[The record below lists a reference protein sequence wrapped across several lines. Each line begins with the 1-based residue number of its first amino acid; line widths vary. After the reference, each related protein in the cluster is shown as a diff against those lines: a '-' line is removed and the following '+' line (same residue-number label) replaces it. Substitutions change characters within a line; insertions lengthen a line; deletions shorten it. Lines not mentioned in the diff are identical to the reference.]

1 MTPPDGDERMASLVV
16 WMNGE
21 RVGEWGTARRGGSPF
36 FRYERA
42 WAGSKRARALS
53 LSLPLTADLEVR
65 GPQVE
70 NYFDNLLPDN
80 PAIRSRIRSRFAT
93 ASADT
98 FDLLTAVGRDC
109 VGAVQL
115 LAPDQEPVGWDRID
129 SSALTAGDVEKLL
142 REVTSPGPLA
152 DESRDELRISLA
164 GAQEKTA
171 LLGMGGRWF
180 RPQGATP
187 TTHILKLPLG
197 IIGGFRGDFSDSV
210 ENEWLCARFLH
221 ELNLPVAQSGI
232 ATFGEQRVLVVN
244 RFDRQWQGTDAA
256 AVRKKGFKPARG
268 VWIARIPQEDLCQ
281 ATGRP
286 PTQKYEADGGPSIS
300 EALTLLANSES
311 PLDDPSNLVLAQ
323 LAFWLLAATD
333 GHGKNFSIH
342 NRAGGAYRMTPL
354 YDVLSAWPIIGHGK
368 NQLPLEKA
376 KLAMAVRG
384 KRAHYRLNEI
394 SARHWQE
401 LAQRAGVPGLWQ
413 RMQALA
419 ESAVQAIDRVEAQL
433 VAGFPERVY
442 SSIRAGIRSQARRF
456 AQTLPG

>member
-1 MTPPDGDERMASLVV
+1 
-16 WMNGE
+16 
-21 RVGEWGTARRGGSPF
+21 
-36 FRYERA
+36 
-42 WAGSKRARALS
+42 
-53 LSLPLTADLEVR
+53 
-65 GPQVE
+65 
-70 NYFDNLLPDN
+70 
-80 PAIRSRIRSRFAT
+80 
-93 ASADT
+93 
-98 FDLLTAVGRDC
+98 
-109 VGAVQL
+109 
-115 LAPDQEPVGWDRID
+115 
-129 SSALTAGDVEKLL
+129 
-142 REVTSPGPLA
+142 
-152 DESRDELRISLA
+152 LA

-171 LLGMGGRWF
+171 LLGMAGRWF
-180 RPQGATP
+180 RPQSATP

-221 ELNLPVAQSGI
+221 ELNLPVAQSSI

-256 AVRKKGFKPARG
+256 AVRKKGFKPDKG

-311 PLDDPSNLVLAQ
+311 PLDDPSNFVLAQ

-333 GHGKNFSIH
+333 GHGKNFSIR
-342 NRAGGAYRMTPL
+342 NRAGGAYGMTPL
-354 YDVLSAWPIIGHGK
+354 YDVLSAWPVIGHGR

-376 KLAMAVRG
+376 KLAMALRG

-401 LAQRAGVPGLWQ
+401 LAQRAGVPGLWE

-419 ESAVQAIDRVEAQL
+419 ESAVQAIDRVEAKL
-433 VAGFPERVY
+433 IAGFPGRVY